1 MEFSGGLVVKG
12 SGVVTAMDGVTTVAW
27 VRSLTQDLP
36 HAAGT
41 STKQKT
47 R

>member
-27 VRSLTQDLP
+27 VRSLTQEFP
-36 HAAGT
+36 YATGMA
-41 STKQKT
+41 KKIFF
-47 R
+47 